1 MKILVLSHTRCG
13 STTLCKWISREM
25 NIELDETPYN
35 KKTFYSIFDKKD
47 IVRKIVIEEFTPPNH
62 VILKFDK
69 VICLTRDNSIETAI
83 SFIMAKKSDK
93 WHVEYDVTNDW
104 IIENKN
110 EIIRRK
116 SWYDNMK
123 SVLKKY
129 DVLQIKYE
137 NVYINGTDI
146 KSLIDYLNINNPQH
160 LYMLSND
167 KKYRKDSV
175 SLTHEYDRKNI
186 I

>member
-1 MKILVLSHTRCG
+1 MT
-13 STTLCKWISREM
+13 E
-25 NIELDETPYN
+25 
-35 KKTFYSIFDKKD
+35 
-47 IVRKIVIEEFTPPNH
+47 
-62 VILKFDK
+62 
-69 VICLTRDNSIETAI
+69 
-83 SFIMAKKSDK
+83 
-93 WHVEYDVTNDW
+93 DW